1 MPQPLSDN
9 DWADL
14 VGLIQAGLC
23 TPVIGAGASAG
34 TLPLGGQLA
43 RQWAAEHNY
52 PLEDKSNLARVA
64 QFMSIDR
71 YEMFPKVTLQQQ
83 FRAVDPPDFSQPD
96 EPHGALADL
105 PLPIYIT
112 TNYDPFMVEALK
124 AKGKNPR
131 RAFCRWN
138 KAPQIAAQPP
148 VFDGQYAPT
157 PAEPVVYHLHGHTEL
172 AQSMVLTEADYLDFL
187 IRLSKQPDPLPPD
200 IRIALSGTALLFVG
214 YSLADW
220 NFRVILRGLV
230 GSMEANLGYP
240 GIAVQLPLSGMSEKE
255 QDRAQ
260 RYLDQYFDKIQKV
273 NVRIYWGDARQ
284 FACELRD
291 RVLGTDACATEGE
304 SNDTDR

>member
-1 MPQPLSDN
+1 MLEPLTDR
-9 DWADL
+9 DWDDL
-14 VGLIQAGLC
+14 VGLIQAGQC

-43 RQWAAEHNY
+43 RQWAEAHGY
-52 PLEDKSNLARVA
+52 PLPDTSDLARVA
-64 QFMSIDR
+64 QFMAIDR

-83 FRAVDPPDFSQPD
+83 FRDVAPPDFTQPD

-105 PLPIYIT
+105 GLPIYIT
-112 TNYDPFMVEALK
+112 TNYDPFMVQALK
-124 AKGKNPR
+124 ARGKDVK

-138 KAPQIAAQPP
+138 DAPQIAAQPP
-148 VFDGQYAPT
+148 VFDGTYLPT
-157 PAEPVVYHLHGHTEL
+157 PAAPVVYHLHGHTEL

-187 IRLSKQPDPLPPD
+187 IRLTKKPDPLPPA
-200 IRIALSGTALLFVG
+200 IRMALSGSALLFVG

-230 GSMEANLGYP
+230 GSMGASLGYP
-240 GIAVQLPLSGMSEKE
+240 GLAVQLPLGDMDDEA

-260 RYLDQYFDKIQKV
+260 RYLDQYFDKIQKI

-284 FACELRD
+284 FSCELRD
-291 RVLGTDACATEGE
+291 RVLGTQSCPVKEAAD
-304 SNDTDR
+304 D